1 MIIIVSVRK
10 KQCLT
15 EIFEYDNESAA
26 LIFHDRPISVYC
38 YSVIVPET
46 VNKYYFI
53 EIILIT
59 SQTHMRPLQMFKSLL
74 WIHKMM

>member
-26 LIFHDRPISVYC
+26 LIFHNRPISV

-53 EIILIT
+53 KTILIT

-74 WIHKMM
+74 WIHKMV